1 VLSRVESPVSL
12 LCTSGPITS
21 VHAVRSTLCAALVLS
36 LALALTP
43 AAGAAS
49 LPQIGRYKG
58 QTGDG
63 HVFQFSVE
71 RSHKANSPRKITHF
85 WLVYDIADCRSGPV
99 RQPFFASVFKT
110 PASPHGAFSRTIP
123 KTGGQANQVQLRLK
137 GRFTSTTKASGS
149 FRVGVIGKCPI
160 TASTQA
166 LSFTATRSS

>member
-1 VLSRVESPVSL
+1 
-12 LCTSGPITS
+12 
-21 VHAVRSTLCAALVLS
+21 VHAVRSTLSLALVSS

-43 AAGAAS
+43 AVGSAAS

-63 HVFQFSVE
+63 HVFQFNVE

-123 KTGGQANQVQLRLK
+123 KSGGQPNQVQLRLT
-137 GRFTSTTKASGS
+137 GRFTSTTRATGS

>member
-1 VLSRVESPVSL
+1 MRSAL
-12 LCTSGPITS
+12 
-21 VHAVRSTLCAALVLS
+21 AVALVAS
-36 LALALTP
+36 LAFAS

-71 RSHKANSPRKITHF
+71 RSHRANSARKITHI
-85 WLVYDIADCRSGPV
+85 WLVYDIAGCRSGPI
-99 RQPFFASVFKT
+99 RQPFFASVFQT
-110 PASPHGAFSRTIP
+110 AAAPHGAFARTIP
-123 KTGGQANQVQLRLK
+123 KSGGEANQVQLRLK
-137 GRFTSTTKASGS
+137 GKFTSATKASGS

-166 LSFTATRSS
+166 LSFTATRSG

>member
-1 VLSRVESPVSL
+1 M
-12 LCTSGPITS
+12 
-21 VHAVRSTLCAALVLS
+21 RSALCAALVAS

-43 AAGAAS
+43 AAGGATS

-71 RSHKANSPRKITHF
+71 RSQKANSPRKITHI
-85 WLVYDIADCRSGPV
+85 WLVYDSPASPPGPA

-123 KTGGQANQVQLRLK
+123 QAD
-137 GRFTSTTKASGS
+137 
-149 FRVGVIGKCPI
+149 
-160 TASTQA
+160 
-166 LSFTATRSS
+166 

>member
-1 VLSRVESPVSL
+1 MRL
-12 LCTSGPITS
+12 
-21 VHAVRSTLCAALVLS
+21 ALCAALVAS
-36 LALALTP
+36 LTPALTSA

-71 RSHKANSPRKITHF
+71 RTHKANAPRKITHF

-123 KTGGQANQVQLRLK
+123 K
-137 GRFTSTTKASGS
+137 S
-149 FRVGVIGKCPI
+149 
-160 TASTQA
+160 
-166 LSFTATRSS
+166 RSSRRLRAPVRPSCDRPACSSSRNFSATTSRLGSASR

>member
-1 VLSRVESPVSL
+1 M
-12 LCTSGPITS
+12 
-21 VHAVRSTLCAALVLS
+21 RSALCAALVAS
-36 LALALTP
+36 LTLALTP
-43 AAGAAS
+43 AAGAAAS

-63 HVFQFSVE
+63 HVFQFNVE

-110 PASPHGAFSRTIP
+110 PASPHGAFARTIP
-123 KTGGQANQVQLRLK
+123 KTGGQPNQVQLRLK
-137 GRFTSTTKASGS
+137 GKFTSTTKASGS

-160 TASTQA
+160 TPSTQA
-166 LSFTATRSS
+166 LSFTATRSG

>member
-1 VLSRVESPVSL
+1 M
-12 LCTSGPITS
+12 SGPDGS
-21 VHAVRSTLCAALVLS
+21 VHAMRSALCAALVAS
-36 LALALTP
+36 LVLALTP
-43 AAGAAS
+43 ATGGAAS

-71 RSHKANSPRKITHF
+71 RSQKANSPRKITHI

-123 KTGGQANQVQLRLK
+123 KTEGQANQVQLRLK

-166 LSFTATRSS
+166 LSFTATRSG

>member
-1 VLSRVESPVSL
+1 MR
-12 LCTSGPITS
+12 
-21 VHAVRSTLCAALVLS
+21 AMRSALRIALGAS

-43 AAGAAS
+43 AAGGAAS

-63 HVFQFSVE
+63 HVFQFNVE
-71 RSHKANSPRKITHF
+71 RSQKPNSPRKITHI
-85 WLVYDIADCRSGPV
+85 WLVYDIANCRSGPI
-99 RQPFFASVFKT
+99 RQPFFASIFKT

-123 KTGGQANQVQLRLK
+123 ISGGQANQVQLRLK
-137 GRFTSTTKASGS
+137 GKFTSTTKASGT

-166 LSFTATRSS
+166 LTFTATRSG

>member
-1 VLSRVESPVSL
+1 M
-12 LCTSGPITS
+12 
-21 VHAVRSTLCAALVLS
+21 HAVRSALCVALVAS

-43 AAGAAS
+43 AVGGAAS

-63 HVFQFSVE
+63 HVFQFNVE
-71 RSHKANSPRKITHF
+71 RSQKPNSPRKITHF

-123 KTGGQANQVQLRLK
+123 IPDGQPNKVQLRLK

-149 FRVGVIGKCPI
+149 FRVGVVGKCPI
-160 TASTQA
+160 TASTPA
-166 LSFTATRSS
+166 LSFTATRSG

>member
-1 VLSRVESPVSL
+1 M
-12 LCTSGPITS
+12 
-21 VHAVRSTLCAALVLS
+21 RSALCAALVAS
-36 LALALTP
+36 LALGLTP
-43 AAGAAS
+43 AAGGAAS

-71 RSHKANSPRKITHF
+71 RSQKANAPRKITHI

-123 KTGGQANQVQLRLK
+123 KTDGQANQVQLRLK

-166 LSFTATRSS
+166 LSFTATRSG

>member
-1 VLSRVESPVSL
+1 M
-12 LCTSGPITS
+12 
-21 VHAVRSTLCAALVLS
+21 RSTPCAALVATLT
-36 LALALTP
+36 LALIP
-43 AAGAAS
+43 AAGGAAS

-58 QTGDG
+58 QTADG
-63 HVFQFSVE
+63 HVFQFNVE
-71 RSHKANSPRKITHF
+71 RSHKPNAPRKITHL

-123 KTGGQANQVQLRLK
+123 ISGGQANQVQLRLK
-137 GRFTSTTKASGS
+137 GRFTSTTRATGS

-166 LSFTATRSS
+166 LSFTASRAG

>member
-1 VLSRVESPVSL
+1 
-12 LCTSGPITS
+12 
-21 VHAVRSTLCAALVLS
+21 
-36 LALALTP
+36 
-43 AAGAAS
+43 
-49 LPQIGRYKG
+49 
-58 QTGDG
+58 

-71 RSHKANSPRKITHF
+71 RSQKANSPRKITHI

-123 KTGGQANQVQLRLK
+123 KTDGQANQVQLRLK

-149 FRVGVIGKCPI
+149 FRVGVVGKCPI

-166 LSFTATRSS
+166 LSFTATRSG